1 MEETRVENNKF
12 IRTTDNQ
19 KSWQKLNTEME
30 LSINPFKDIFVAKI
44 VTGMSYFDS
53 KGNNYHHTYTNWYM
67 RAEANAS
74 YKNWSAFFQMQNHKN
89 NLFGETLGYGENYHL
104 FGIMYKHKQL
114 SLGAMM
120 INPFVDNWKAGSENL
135 NASTPSKNWV
145 YIKETSR
152 LFAIQVSYS
161 FNFGRK
167 YQSSQKRLNNQDTDT
182 GVMSSNKK

>member
-1 MEETRVENNKF
+1 
-12 IRTTDNQ
+12 
-19 KSWQKLNTEME
+19 
-30 LSINPFKDIFVAKI
+30 
-44 VTGMSYFDS
+44 
-53 KGNNYHHTYTNWYM
+53 
-67 RAEANAS
+67 
-74 YKNWSAFFQMQNHKN
+74 
-89 NLFGETLGYGENYHL
+89 
-104 FGIMYKHKQL
+104 MYKHKQL

-135 NASTPSKNWV
+135 NASAPSKNWV